1 MVQDIYILEGN
12 GELKNKLEQLF
23 SNEEDQYQ
31 FTDFFADEVDKILLD
46 IPTMI
51 IIDEDYVRENCFDI
65 CKKIRANEDNSIT
78 PIIIVSS
85 IWDLRHS
92 VDALS
97 MSIQYYINKPI
108 DDGYLYHIVKNM
120 LQLIYLNRRMSP
132 LTGLPGNVQ
141 IQTEM
146 KRRLLKRE
154 VFAILYFD
162 LDNFKAYN
170 DVYGFSNGD
179 EIIKFTA
186 KIICKS
192 IHNLKDSESFIG
204 HVGGDD
210 FIAIISKTDYDKLC
224 QDIILDFD
232 SQVSNFYTEED
243 VSRGFV
249 EVANRR
255 GIIEQFPLVSISIS
269 VVEVDKDRYKNTL
282 EIGEVSA
289 QIKHQAKAIMGS
301 TYIIN
306 KRKF

>member
-1 MVQDIYILEGN
+1 MIHDIYILEEYD
-12 GELKNKLEQLF
+12 ELKNKLTNLF
-23 SNEEDQYQ
+23 SNEDKEYQ
-31 FTDFFADEVDKILLD
+31 FIDFSPENLDKILLD

-51 IIDEDYVRENCFDI
+51 IIDEDYVKNQCFDI
-65 CKKIRANEDNSIT
+65 CTKIRENEDNNIT
-78 PIIIVSS
+78 PIVIVSS
-85 IWDLRHS
+85 IWDLNHS
-92 VDALS
+92 VEVLS
-97 MSIQYYINKPI
+97 KYVQYYINKPI
-108 DDGYLYHIVKNM
+108 DDRYLYYIVRNM
-120 LQLIYLNRRMSP
+120 IELIYLNKRISP

-146 KRRLLKRE
+146 KRRLLKKE

-170 DVYGFSNGD
+170 DVYGFGNGD
-179 EIIKFTA
+179 EIIKLTA
-186 KIICKS
+186 RVICKN
-192 IHNLKDSESFIG
+192 IHGLKDSENFIG

-210 FIAIISKTDYDKLC
+210 FVAIISKNDYDNIC
-224 QDIILDFD
+224 QNMILDFD
-232 SQVSNFYTEED
+232 SQVPNYYTKED
-243 VSRGFV
+243 IERGYV

-282 EIGEVSA
+282 EIGEISA
-289 QIKHQAKAIMGS
+289 QVKHQAKSIMGS

>member
-1 MVQDIYILEGN
+1 MVQDIYILEEN
-12 GELKNKLEQLF
+12 EELKNKLKRLF
-23 SNEEDQYQ
+23 ENEENEYE
-31 FTDFFADEVDKILLD
+31 FIDFRIDEVDKILLD

-51 IIDEDYVRENCFDI
+51 IIDEDYVKEQCFDI
-65 CKKIRANEDNSIT
+65 CTKIRDNEDNSIT

-85 IWDLRHS
+85 IWDLNHS
-92 VDALS
+92 VEALS
-97 MSIQYYINKPI
+97 RSVQYYINKPL
-108 DDGYLYHIVKNM
+108 DDKYLYYIVKNM
-120 LQLIYLNRRMSP
+120 IELIYLNRRISP

-146 KRRLLKRE
+146 KRRLLKKE

-170 DVYGFSNGD
+170 DVYGFGNGD

-186 KIICKS
+186 RIICKC

-210 FIAIISKTDYDKLC
+210 FVAIISKSDYENLC
-224 QDIILDFD
+224 QNIILEFD
-232 SQVSNFYTEED
+232 SQVPSYYTQED
-243 VSRGFV
+243 VDRGFV

-255 GIIEQFPLVSISIS
+255 GIIEQFPIVSISIS
-269 VVEVDKDRYKNTL
+269 VVEVDKDRYKSTL

-289 QIKHQAKAIMGS
+289 QVKHQAKSIMGS